1 MRTVSVRRAQ
11 ACTSR
16 WILAA
21 AFACGAVAC
30 NAGESGELRDEIEG
44 DDYRNTYARAPGG
57 EEGRLPAQG
66 GPHGGF
72 IDLYINEVMVDA
84 IADAE
89 ASGEALTAWPEGSII
104 VKDGWSAMEGGDFEY
119 LSFMERR
126 SDGWFWGEYRG
137 NGRLVSAGLD
147 DSTCTGCHA
156 SGEDEVRAFGLPPYP
171 MGDEMGED
179 E

>member
-1 MRTVSVRRAQ
+1 MAPSGLLGSDPSSTMDGTGSMGNA
-11 ACTSR
+11 AM
-16 WILAA
+16 AA
-21 AFACGAVAC
+21 ADHALPPG
-30 NAGESGELRDEIEG
+30 
-44 DDYRNTYARAPGG
+44 RNPTI
-57 EEGRLPAQG
+57 QQ
-66 GPHGGF
+66 
-72 IDLYINEVMVDA
+72 
-84 IADAE
+84 
-89 ASGEALTAWPEGSII
+89 
-104 VKDGWSAMEGGDFEY
+104 
-119 LSFMERR
+119 RR